1 VPRGARPPRDL
12 GDPAF
17 QRSVTDAELKI
28 VVGHG
33 RHGMPAL
40 VAPVAASELPALI
53 GFVRLLSPGY
63 ALYDRYCAACHGED
77 GRGVG
82 SFGEEARRPTVIF
95 DHAYFQRRDPE
106 QVRTA
111 VWHMLATERPT
122 MPHFRKKLSEVEARA
137 VIVYL
142 KRVE

>member
-1 VPRGARPPRDL
+1 M
-12 GDPAF
+12 
-17 QRSVTDAELKI
+17 TDAELKI

-63 ALYDRYCAACHGED
+63 ALYDRYCAACHGDD
-77 GRGVG
+77 GHGVG
-82 SFGEEARRPTVIF
+82 SVGEQTRRSTVIF
-95 DHAYFQRRDPE
+95 DRAYFRRRDPE

-111 VWHMLATERPT
+111 VWHMLATERPV
-122 MPHFRKKLSEVEARA
+122 MPHFRTKLSEVEVRA
-137 VIVYL
+137 VIAYL
-142 KRVE
+142 KQVE